1 MPDDI
6 QRMLATSPLMAGLD
20 PALLGK
26 IATAATPRRL
36 RKGEILF
43 RQGDRADAVWGVLDG
58 SVTERVT
65 GTEGKEF
72 FLAAHEPG
80 AIFGIVS
87 TLDWGPRRA
96 EAVAREET
104 RLFCLRRRHFLGYLQ
119 SSPELCF
126 RIFAHI
132 CEGLRHSTG
141 APEETVLY
149 KLETRLAKILL
160 DLQPVAEGNGG
171 AKSFP
176 VLHLKQA
183 DLARRLGVNREA
195 VNRHLRKWEN
205 DGLLTLGRQKL
216 QLLNDDVLRDL
227 ARPLHNR
234 SAGNGF
240 QTTTHADLLPFEGA
254 LEPEARDLLIN
265 GPAGIM
271 ALKVGKYLSLLSDD
285 AAGTLAKLNGLL
297 KRVDST
303 VRGGGGHLVG
313 QVGDQMVAVFPDGE
327 AALRCALLLR
337 SRNDAAKDNR
347 SSAGPDV
354 NIGVH
359 AGQVVAGPE
368 RVLGEAVQTAMRLS
382 SLAEGGEIYLSD
394 TLADEARTGFDLDL
408 TFLGQHDL
416 LENGENLAVYSTGD
430 IAWKTRLYLYGRSW
444 LSRRHSVQ
452 RLAGATAIVVLVLL
466 LGVYRLGTDQGFD
479 GAPPLSVAVL
489 PFTLL
494 AESEQAYLADGI
506 TTDLRAALARLPGFQ
521 VTGAESSAYFKDG
534 ETPAREIGQALG
546 VAYLLMGV
554 AGSAGDEVHVKT
566 RLVDVATG
574 KEVWQV
580 TYDRPFEDLMEV
592 ERDILH
598 GAGATINGGS
608 VDGQELGAAIVLSE
622 DADARALY
630 MRARHLEKD
639 GMQDSALEAIR
650 LAQQAVAR
658 DPEFADAYAFLAK
671 TYMGLP
677 PGDPRWGKTPE
688 ETHAL
693 AEEALE
699 RARSI
704 RPNSP
709 MVLAAGSRLAREAG
723 DAKTAR
729 RLAEQALA
737 LNPNDPDALMGLY
750 LDYYDRDDRR
760 SVENTLRKLLKVDP
774 LAKRWIMVMGSFLV
788 STGRYDEAR
797 VVIQRGLS
805 YFPDFAPFHA
815 NISAIAL
822 HEGKLVAALRAN
834 AKGRPYGQNLRLWF
848 GLDGGD
854 LDAIRPR
861 VRALGG
867 YVYQGDFD
875 AARRILDEDYASSRD
890 SLEFLVLDG
899 HLESLMGNYAAAV
912 LSFDAA
918 RMKLA
923 DGDEGQLI
931 AARTYAARVSWE
943 RQTFPAVALLHAYR
957 KLGRDAEGDK
967 IAALIEKTLN
977 DLRRRATG
985 RGAQADDLYLYV
997 EAQFHAIDG
1006 RTDEALETLRRWKDR
1021 NPRIFTYIERDPYF
1035 EPLHGKL
1042 RFQQIV
1048 AEVDA
1053 ELAKVRMEYL
1063 ASLGDEPV

>member
-1 MPDDI
+1 
-6 QRMLATSPLMAGLD
+6 
-20 PALLGK
+20 
-26 IATAATPRRL
+26 
-36 RKGEILF
+36 
-43 RQGDRADAVWGVLDG
+43 
-58 SVTERVT
+58 
-65 GTEGKEF
+65 GKEF

-87 TLDWGPRRA
+87 TLDWGTRRA
-96 EAVAREET
+96 EAVAREDAY
-104 RLFCLRRRHFLGYLQ
+104 LFCLRRRHFLGYLQ

-132 CEGLRHSTG
+132 CEGLRHSTEALG
-141 APEETVLY
+141 QTVLY
-149 KLETRLAKILL
+149 NLDIRLAKILL
-160 DLQPVAEGNGG
+160 DLQPVAEGSGE

-176 VLHLKQA
+176 VLRLTQA

-195 VNRHLRKWEN
+195 VNRQLRKWEN

-227 ARPLHNR
+227 ASPLRNR
-234 SAGNGF
+234 HAGNGF
-240 QTTTHADLLPFEGA
+240 QTPTRADLLPFEGA
-254 LEPEARDLLIN
+254 LVPEARDILIN

-271 ALKVGKYLSLLSDD
+271 ALKVGQYLSLLSDD
-285 AAGTLAKLNGLL
+285 AAGTLGKLNRLL
-297 KRVDST
+297 KRVDRT
-303 VRGGGGHLVG
+303 VRDGGGHLVG
-313 QVGDQMVAVFPDGE
+313 QVGDQMVAVFPDGKV
-327 AALRCALLLR
+327 ALRCALLLR
-337 SRNDAAKDNR
+337 SRNDAAKDKR

-359 AGQVVAGPE
+359 AGPVVAGAE
-368 RVLGEAVQTAMRLS
+368 RVLGAAVQTAMRLS

-574 KEVWQV
+574 KEVWQA

-598 GAGATINGGS
+598 GAGGTIEGES
-608 VDGQELGAAIVLSE
+608 IDGKELGAAIILSE
-622 DADARALY
+622 DADAHALY
-630 MRARHLEKD
+630 LQARHLAQD
-639 GMQDSALEAIR
+639 GMHDSALEAIH
-650 LAQQAVAR
+650 LAQQAVTR
-658 DPEFADAYAFLAK
+658 DPDFAEAYAFLAK
-671 TYMGLP
+671 TYVSLSP
-677 PGDPRWGKTPE
+677 ADPGWGKTTE
-688 ETHAL
+688 ETRAL
-693 AEEALE
+693 ATEAYE

-704 RPNSP
+704 RPDSP
-709 MVLAAGSRLAREAG
+709 TVLAVGSRMARAAG
-723 DAKTAR
+723 DVQTAR
-729 RLAEQALA
+729 QLAEQALV
-737 LNPNDPDALMGLY
+737 LNPADPDALMELY
-750 LDYYDRDDRR
+750 LDYRNREDWV
-760 SVENTLRKLLKVDP
+760 SVENTLRNLLKVEP
-774 LAKRWIMVMGSFLV
+774 LAKRWIMVMGTFLE
-788 STGRYDEAR
+788 SDIRYDEAR
-797 VVIQRGLS
+797 AVIQRGLG

-815 NISAIAL
+815 RLSSIAL
-822 HEGKLVAALRAN
+822 NEGKLVDALHSN
-834 AKGRPYGQNLRLWF
+834 LKGRPYGADYRLWF
-848 GLDGGD
+848 GLDGVD

-867 YVYQGDFD
+867 YVYLGDLD
-875 AARRILDEDYASSRD
+875 AARRILDENYASSRD
-890 SLEFLVLDG
+890 SLEFLVLNG
-899 HLESLMGNYAAAV
+899 HLESLRGNYEAAV